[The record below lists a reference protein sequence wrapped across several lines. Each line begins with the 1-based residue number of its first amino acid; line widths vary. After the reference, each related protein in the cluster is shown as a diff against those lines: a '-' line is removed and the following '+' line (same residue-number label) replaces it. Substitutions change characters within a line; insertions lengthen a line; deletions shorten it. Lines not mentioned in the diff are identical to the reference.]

1 MPIKIG
7 KKTYKNFDAA
17 VRAVMSAK
25 KFTEKQARAYVAT
38 IERKQ
43 KGK

>member
-7 KKTYKNFDAA
+7 KKTYRNFAAA
-17 VRAVMSAK
+17 VRAETRRGIRSPK
-25 KFTEKQARAYVAT
+25 AYVAT

-43 KGK
+43 RKK